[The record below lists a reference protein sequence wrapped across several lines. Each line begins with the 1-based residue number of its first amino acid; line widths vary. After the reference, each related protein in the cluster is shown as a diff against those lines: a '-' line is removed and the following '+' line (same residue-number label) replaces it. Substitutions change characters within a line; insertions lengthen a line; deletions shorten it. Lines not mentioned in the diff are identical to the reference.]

1 MQKPRNI
8 QEIMKRCEELG
19 QRTLTEKNNL
29 TEKKEVIPY
38 DIHESCSI
46 DIININHEV
55 MNHESLRLKK
65 ILLNQLLEWRVYF
78 PEKLINNY
86 GLYTIREAVERTKF
100 NKTVKI
106 PGAYFKTVLKS
117 IA

>member
-1 MQKPRNI
+1 MSVRKQIETKMQQLLTKPPVY
-8 QEIMKRCEELG
+8 EES
-19 QRTLTEKNNL
+19 L

-38 DIHESCSI
+38 DIHESCNI
-46 DIININHEV
+46 DLNNINHEV

-65 ILLNQLLEWRVYF
+65 VLLNQLLEWRVYF
-78 PEKLINNY
+78 PEKVIEKH
-86 GLYTIREAVERTKF
+86 GLYIVREAVERTKF